1 MMVLE
6 DKYFRHYPDADKYN
20 PKDVKNPEAIGEWLL
35 AYNKIY
41 ELCTKYGCKAWGI
54 TDGGGKLHPILTP
67 DEMRIQLY
75 KQFDNGEDFYEII
88 APTIDNFNFF
98 DPSLTKYAC
107 NGPCLKIWVGTRNK
121 NQVKLKKP
129 FIVTKFEM
137 PGYTIPEYS
146 ANIDKECGDEAID
159 SIMVPVATSPSDY
172 HYWDNKEWNFD
183 EFCAGIDKF
192 DEFMQYNKKE
202 YEPVLLE
209 LRKKI
214 LAGGDIEVLCKE
226 VNDKYNLGWQIGSMF

>member
-1 MMVLE
+1 ME
-6 DKYFRHYPDADKYN
+6 IENFR
-20 PKDVKNPEAIGEWLL
+20 
-35 AYNKIY
+35 
-41 ELCTKYGCKAWGI
+41 
-54 TDGGGKLHPILTP
+54 
-67 DEMRIQLY
+67 
-75 KQFDNGEDFYEII
+75 
-88 APTIDNFNFF
+88 IDNFNYY
-98 DPSLTKYAC
+98 DPTLTKYAS

-129 FIVTKFEM
+129 IIVTKFEM
-137 PGYTIPEYS
+137 PGYTIPDYS
-146 ANIDKECGDEAID
+146 VNIDKECGDEAID
-159 SIMVPVATSPSDY
+159 SIMVPVATCPTNY

-183 EFCAGIDKF
+183 EYSSEIDKF
-192 DEFMQYNKKE
+192 DAFLELNKKE

>member
-1 MMVLE
+1 MMVME
-6 DKYFRHYPDADKYN
+6 DKYFRHYPDADKYD

-35 AYNKIY
+35 AYKKVY
-41 ELCTKYGCKAWGI
+41 DLCAKYNCKGWGN
-54 TDGGGKLHPILTP
+54 TDLGGELHPLLTP
-67 DEMRIQLY
+67 DEMRTQIY
-75 KQFDNGEDFYEII
+75 KQFDNGEDFYEVV
-88 APTIDNFNFF
+88 APTIDNLNYF
-98 DPSLTKYAC
+98 DPSLTKYAV
-107 NGPCLKIWVGTRNK
+107 NGPALKIWVGTRNK
-121 NQVKLKKP
+121 NQIKLKKP

-146 ANIDKECGDEAID
+146 VNIDKELGDEAID
-159 SIMVPVATSPSDY
+159 SIMVPVASIGSGY

-183 EFCAGIDKF
+183 EYCAEIDKF
-192 DEFMQYNKKE
+192 DEFIQYNKKE
-202 YEPVLLE
+202 YEPVLLD